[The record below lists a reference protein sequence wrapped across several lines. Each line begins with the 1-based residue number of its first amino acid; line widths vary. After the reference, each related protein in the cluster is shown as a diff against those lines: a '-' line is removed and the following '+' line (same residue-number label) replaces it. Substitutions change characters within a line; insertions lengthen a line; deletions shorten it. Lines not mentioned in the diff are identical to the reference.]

1 MYSENPNNSYLI
13 NCKGK
18 LYDLSTPKIMG
29 IINCTPDSFYE
40 NSRFSQKDELMSKV
54 QSMVSHGAEIIDIG
68 GASTRPG
75 AIFPTIKEEKTRVID
90 ILKFLKK
97 EFPTVLF
104 SIDTMYSEVAQ
115 EAVDVGADI
124 INDVS
129 GAELDS
135 TILDVAAKNKVS
147 YVLTHSPGFIRSV
160 LPFESESFM
169 LDLIS
174 YLSQKINVCKEK
186 GIVDLIIDPGFGFAK
201 SLEQNFEIV
210 RKFEMLKIFDS
221 PILVGISR
229 KSMIYKTL
237 NKSPETV
244 LNGTTVLNTLLYLKG
259 AKIIRVHD
267 VEEMTEVKMLLA
279 SN

>member
-160 LPFESESFM
+160 LPFESESFI

-174 YLSQKINVCKEK
+174 YLSQKIKVCKEK
-186 GIVDLIIDPGFGFAK
+186 GILDLIIDPGFGFAK

-221 PILVGISR
+221 PILVGVSR